1 MADKASDIPNAGVS
15 RDVSDAD
22 ARIDA
27 SADELAE
34 LDSLVSSLV
43 EEINDATD
51 EISRVMASDDE
62 DTQTAMAIDSGKA
75 LSDDGALEAGGSTDA
90 PDAPDADASGAIAEA
105 AEDLDHDAPVDAE
118 SIDEAL
124 EKVAAE
130 LEADFDAADAPSALD
145 AHVGEDTDAET
156 EAPGNE
162 SGEESIAAQIDEEL
176 ARAFGEEDDDAPSP
190 EPASE
195 VVEEEAPPAQP
206 EPAADAETHVDEDP
220 TDEPEVEA
228 STDEPLDEDEGH
240 APEDES
246 PADAAAT
253 EEAVHAVAEAIDRLL
268 DEEVG
273 DDAQDAPSE
282 PVDEVTDDEPIDE
295 DEAEPEAAAPEK
307 APPAPSPPPAKKA
320 APKAQ
325 KPKPDAE
332 PAPEPKPA
340 RAFSP
345 MGVLV
350 GALVLANKPFASI
363 PAGLRDTLG
372 LAGLVTLFNAM
383 CLWVFLLLR

>member
-1 MADKASDIPNAGVS
+1 MADKASDIPNAGPS
-15 RDVSDAD
+15 RHATDAD

-43 EEINDATD
+43 DEINDATD

-75 LSDDGALEAGGSTDA
+75 LSDDGALEAGGSPEA
-90 PDAPDADASGAIAEA
+90 PESDASDAIAEA
-105 AEDLDHDAPVDAE
+105 AEDLDHDASVDAE

-130 LEADFDAADAPSALD
+130 LEADFDAAAAPSAL
-145 AHVGEDTDAET
+145 ET
-156 EAPGNE
+156 HTTEETGDEPVASE
-162 SGEESIAAQIDEEL
+162 SGEDSIAAQIDEEL
-176 ARAFGEEDDDAPSP
+176 ARAFGEEDDAPSP

-195 VVEEEAPPAQP
+195 VVEEEVPPDEP
-206 EPAADAETHVDEDP
+206 EPAAEAETHVDEDP
-220 TDEPEVEA
+220 TDEPEVDA
-228 STDEPLDEDEGH
+228 STDEPLDEDEAH

-273 DDAQDAPSE
+273 DDAHDAPSE
-282 PVDEVTDDEPIDE
+282 PSDEVTDDEPIDD

-307 APPAPSPPPAKKA
+307 APPAPSPPPPKKA

-332 PAPEPKPA
+332 PAPEPKPT

-345 MGVLV
+345 MGVVV